1 MSSSMI
7 RRILVAAVAIPAA
20 LAAIRVGGW
29 LLAVLVG
36 GLGAVGAA
44 EFYRMA
50 RLAGSWPLSGI
61 GTGAAALLPIVAYW
75 AITGG
80 AGSADV
86 LLFGGPLFLMF
97 TVLVAMTRG
106 PMSKPMASVAI
117 TLLGVVYPS
126 GLLTFV
132 VILRHGLDA
141 STPWAATWLV
151 LLPMILIWV
160 GDSVAMTMGGIL
172 GGPKLWPSLS
182 PKKTWSGSVSGTMS
196 ALVIAPVFGVFVL
209 QRFSIRMEAWQL
221 VVFALAVSIMGQLG
235 DLAESLF
242 KREAGVKDSGKFFSE
257 HGGVLDRLDALYWG
271 LPVAALLYGAFGL

>member
-1 MSSSMI
+1 MI
-7 RRILVAAVAIPAA
+7 RRILVAALAIPVA

-36 GLGAVGAA
+36 GLGAVGAV

-61 GTGAAALLPIVAYW
+61 GAGAAAVLPIVAYW

-86 LLFGGPLFLMF
+86 LLFGGPLFMML
-97 TVLVAMTRG
+97 TVLVAMARG

-117 TLLGVVYPS
+117 TFLGVVYPS

-172 GGPKLWPSLS
+172 GGPKLWPGLS
-182 PKKTWSGSVSGTMS
+182 PKKTWSGSLSGTMS

-271 LPVAALLYGAFGL
+271 LPVAALLYGVFGL

>member
-1 MSSSMI
+1 MI
-7 RRILVAAVAIPAA
+7 RRILVAAVAIPVA

-36 GLGAVGAA
+36 GLGAVGAV

-61 GTGAAALLPIVAYW
+61 GAGAAAVLPIVAYW

-86 LLFGGPLFLMF
+86 LLFGGPLLMML
-97 TVLVAMTRG
+97 TVLVAMARG

-117 TLLGVVYPS
+117 TFLGVVYPS

-172 GGPKLWPSLS
+172 GGPRLWPGLS
-182 PKKTWSGSVSGTMS
+182 PKKTWSGSLSGTMS

-271 LPVAALLYGAFGL
+271 LPVAALLYGVFGL